1 MKIICVIPARYAS
14 TRLPGKPLAD
24 IAGKPMVVRVYE
36 RVLNATKPAEV
47 IAAVDDERV
56 YEAVVKAGG
65 KAIMTAK
72 NHPTGT
78 DRLAEVAQK
87 CTDADVIINVQG
99 DEPLID
105 PQIIDDLAQE
115 FLNDEDLKM
124 ATVKTPM
131 KEEEKAKDLAH
142 LSLDKFTNHVND
154 FTFKELCVMA
164 GAVDNLIAL
173 IEDGE
178 TFGISETQM
187 RNCKFFLP
195 AVKQKLIELVK

>member
-1 MKIICVIPARYAS
+1 MLPLNSQKALFSGEEANVIRFALS
-14 TRLPGKPLAD
+14 IFLQTD
-24 IAGKPMVVRVYE
+24 FAGLTSK
-36 RVLNATKPAEV
+36 
-47 IAAVDDERV
+47 
-56 YEAVVKAGG
+56 
-65 KAIMTAK
+65 
-72 NHPTGT
+72 
-78 DRLAEVAQK
+78 
-87 CTDADVIINVQG
+87 
-99 DEPLID
+99 
-105 PQIIDDLAQE
+105 
-115 FLNDEDLKM
+115 
-124 ATVKTPM
+124 

-142 LSLDKFTNHVND
+142 LSKFTNHVND

>member
-1 MKIICVIPARYAS
+1 MLPLNSQKALFSGEEANVIRFALS
-14 TRLPGKPLAD
+14 IFLQTD
-24 IAGKPMVVRVYE
+24 FAGLTSK
-36 RVLNATKPAEV
+36 
-47 IAAVDDERV
+47 
-56 YEAVVKAGG
+56 
-65 KAIMTAK
+65 
-72 NHPTGT
+72 
-78 DRLAEVAQK
+78 
-87 CTDADVIINVQG
+87 
-99 DEPLID
+99 
-105 PQIIDDLAQE
+105 
-115 FLNDEDLKM
+115 
-124 ATVKTPM
+124 

-173 IEDGE
+173 IEDSE

>member
-1 MKIICVIPARYAS
+1 MLGLTSKKR
-14 TRLPGKPLAD
+14 K
-24 IAGKPMVVRVYE
+24 K
-36 RVLNATKPAEV
+36 K
-47 IAAVDDERV
+47 
-56 YEAVVKAGG
+56 
-65 KAIMTAK
+65 
-72 NHPTGT
+72 
-78 DRLAEVAQK
+78 
-87 CTDADVIINVQG
+87 
-99 DEPLID
+99 
-105 PQIIDDLAQE
+105 
-115 FLNDEDLKM
+115 
-124 ATVKTPM
+124 
-131 KEEEKAKDLAH
+131 KAKELAH

>member
-1 MKIICVIPARYAS
+1 MLPLNSQKALFSGEEANVIRFALS
-14 TRLPGKPLAD
+14 IFLQTD
-24 IAGKPMVVRVYE
+24 FAGLTSK
-36 RVLNATKPAEV
+36 
-47 IAAVDDERV
+47 
-56 YEAVVKAGG
+56 
-65 KAIMTAK
+65 
-72 NHPTGT
+72 
-78 DRLAEVAQK
+78 
-87 CTDADVIINVQG
+87 
-99 DEPLID
+99 
-105 PQIIDDLAQE
+105 
-115 FLNDEDLKM
+115 
-124 ATVKTPM
+124 

-142 LSLDKFTNHVND
+142 LSLDKFTD

>member
-1 MKIICVIPARYAS
+1 MLPLNSQKALFSGEEANVIRFALS
-14 TRLPGKPLAD
+14 IFLQTD
-24 IAGKPMVVRVYE
+24 FAGLTSK
-36 RVLNATKPAEV
+36 
-47 IAAVDDERV
+47 
-56 YEAVVKAGG
+56 
-65 KAIMTAK
+65 
-72 NHPTGT
+72 
-78 DRLAEVAQK
+78 
-87 CTDADVIINVQG
+87 
-99 DEPLID
+99 
-105 PQIIDDLAQE
+105 
-115 FLNDEDLKM
+115 
-124 ATVKTPM
+124 

-195 AVKQKLIELVK
+195 AVKQKLIEDFKSKKLNLKNIKELSKKYITKSI